1 MITNQTSR
9 EAALSFGDESSRAY
23 HIGTVS
29 HVVEEQRC
37 ACYTAEHVYQV
48 GRALKFHSSNPKVML
63 VSLVVHSRHS
73 LCEKLALNKF
83 NANSD
88 SNRPTPPNSARVRS
102 DPKEVSMLT
111 NCAVWTSLARA
122 LSRKAPQ

>member
-1 MITNQTSR
+1 MRVLHSGARLPGR
-9 EAALSFGDESSRAY
+9 EGTRVSFIRQIQRLCLFHLSYILMS
-23 HIGTVS
+23 
-29 HVVEEQRC
+29 
-37 ACYTAEHVYQV
+37 
-48 GRALKFHSSNPKVML
+48 
-63 VSLVVHSRHS
+63 S

-102 DPKEVSMLT
+102 DPREVSMLT
-111 NCAVWTSLARA
+111 NCDVWTSLARA